1 MQQSEEVNELFAAMA
16 KAQAEIKN
24 PAKNT
29 KNTFFKNE
37 YADLTS
43 VLNAIRPVASSHGL
57 SFIQSVDMVDERVT
71 VQSQISHSSGQWV
84 KSSAMVPLSD
94 NAKNVPQ
101 DIGIISTY
109 IRRYQAQAMWGINAE
124 DDTDAQT
131 LSEPAKNQEDDQFL
145 NDLLDSESK
154 ISGLSNE
161 QYAKQVKQKGKK

>member
-1 MQQSEEVNELFAAMA
+1 MQQSEQVDELY
-16 KAQAEIKN
+16 KSLSLAQKHIKN

-29 KNTFFKNE
+29 KNTYYKNE

-43 VLNAIRPVASSHGL
+43 VLNAIRPVASAFDL
-57 SFIQSVDMVDERVT
+57 VFIQSVDMVDDRVT
-71 VQSQISHSSGQWV
+71 VQSQICHGSGQWI
-84 KSSAMVPLSD
+84 KCSAMVPVPEDS
-94 NAKNVPQ
+94 KNICQ

-109 IRRYQAQAMWGINAE
+109 IRRYQAQSMWAINAE

-131 LSEPAKNQEDDQFL
+131 LSEPAKKQEDDEFL